1 MTLKEREGAMKHM
14 PPSVF
19 KARCLSIIRGIQ
31 STGEP
36 VLVTKRGKPWVKVI
50 RVEAERDVLSSGTGR
65 SKLQAKS

>member
-14 PPSVF
+14 PASVF
-19 KARCLSIIRGIQ
+19 KARCLSIIRDIQ

>member
-1 MTLKEREGAMKHM
+1 MKHM
-14 PPSVF
+14 PASVF
-19 KARCLSIIRGIQ
+19 KARCLSIIRDIQ

-50 RVEAERDVLSSGTGR
+50 RVEAERDVLSSGAGR